1 MLFLMNGGVTS
12 TEMSGKVACDN
23 AMEAIQHS
31 PHAGVNV
38 RSMMCVPKSAP
49 PCAQDPKCSALLPV
63 PDTKLR
69 ANPAPDG
76 GRDR

>member
-31 PHAGVNV
+31 PHAGINV

-49 PCAQDPKCSALLPV
+49 PCAQDPKCSALIPEA
-63 PDTKLR
+63 DTKLR
-69 ANPAPDG
+69 PDVAPG
-76 GRDR
+76 GSGKR